1 MLYVNDKST
10 GSVVGQQW
18 FGGAR
23 KSGTNDKAGG
33 PGYRMLKFSQK
44 YRVLNNFM
52 AWKFIILYV
61 SKWVSPQAV
70 KTTKVDQ
77 HAWRYPSMDE

>member
-1 MLYVNDKST
+1 MNLESQLVIFIASFKIFCFLLIFWKFLNSIFNLLYVNDKST

-33 PGYRMLKFSQK
+33 PGYRMLRYEK
-44 YRVLNNFM
+44 
-52 AWKFIILYV
+52 ILRNLV
-61 SKWVSPQAV
+61 IL
-70 KTTKVDQ
+70 
-77 HAWRYPSMDE
+77 